1 MAKRNS
7 IGVAIAIGFGIERS
21 GMGFGREKLDV
32 NPTVIEYLG
41 CAFRLCER
49 KKSQRHAKEFDS
61 DTDADSEC
69 KPPID
74 TKLH

>member
-1 MAKRNS
+1 
-7 IGVAIAIGFGIERS
+7 
-21 GMGFGREKLDV
+21 MGFGREKLDV